1 VTQKEGVEM
10 SITGVMR
17 EAPELDL
24 ARVDEL
30 RRAAPPDR
38 SRLHDILSKA
48 RALCGLALDEVADL
62 LALADPEAREAV
74 FAAAREAKERIYGR
88 RMVLFAPLY
97 ASNEC
102 GNNCLYCAFRAD
114 NHDLVRRT
122 LTMEEIAEET
132 RVIEDMGHK
141 RVLLVSGESGRSGAG
156 YAAEAIETIYATRT
170 DRGEIRR
177 ANVNMAP
184 LTAEGFRALTEVG
197 VGTYQCFQETYHP
210 DQYRRLHP
218 SGPKAD
224 YEWRLGVFDRCF
236 AGGVDDV
243 GMGVLFGLY
252 DHRFDVLALLAHA
265 QYLDERYG
273 VGPHTVSF
281 PRIEPAQNA
290 PAAEH
295 IPYSVSD
302 DDLLLVVAV
311 LRLAVPYTGI
321 IMSTRES
328 PALRRQL
335 LRLGVSQLSAAS
347 RTYPGGYGDGR
358 AHIEAEEQFAL
369 GDTRSLDEVVR
380 DLCEGGYV
388 PSFCTS
394 CYRLGRTGEHFMEM
408 AKPGDIQRFCT
419 PNALLT
425 FQEYLLD
432 FAGPETRG
440 VGERLIDQM
449 LNEVAP
455 VLRIGVE
462 ARLAQVRG
470 GERDVYL

>member
-1 VTQKEGVEM
+1 M
-10 SITGVMR
+10 SVTGVR
-17 EAPELDL
+17 KSALDPDL

-30 RRAAPPDR
+30 RHAAPPDA
-38 SRLHDILSKA
+38 SRLADVLAKA
-48 RALCGLALDEVADL
+48 RGLGGLALDEAAEL
-62 LALADPEAREAV
+62 LAVTGPEARAAV
-74 FAAAREAKERIYGR
+74 FAAAREVKERIYGR

-102 GNNCLYCAFRAD
+102 GNNCLYCAFRAA
-114 NHDLVRRT
+114 NHDLVRHT
-122 LTMEEIAEET
+122 LTMEEIAEEI
-132 RVIEDMGHK
+132 RVIESMGHK
-141 RVLLVSGESGRSGAG
+141 RVLLVSGESGRSGAD
-156 YAAEAIETIYATRT
+156 YAAEAIQTIYATRT

-184 LTAEGFRALTEVG
+184 LTAEGFRVLKDAG

-273 VGPHTVSF
+273 VGPHTISF

-295 IPYSVSD
+295 IPYPVSD
-302 DDLLLVVAV
+302 QDIPLVVAV

-328 PALRRQL
+328 PAMRRQL
-335 LRLGVSQLSAAS
+335 FGLGVSQLSAAS
-347 RTYPGGYGDGR
+347 RTYPGGYGNGR

-380 DLCEGGYV
+380 DLCEGDYL

-394 CYRLGRTGEHFMEM
+394 CYRLGRTGQHFMEM
-408 AKPGDIQRFCT
+408 AKPGDIQQFCT

-432 FAGPETRG
+432 FASAETRA
-440 VGERLIDQM
+440 VGEELIDRM
-449 LNEVAP
+449 LEEVRP
-455 VLRIGVE
+455 SLRPTVE
-462 ARLAQVRG
+462 ARLAEVRG
-470 GERDVYL
+470 GRRDLYL